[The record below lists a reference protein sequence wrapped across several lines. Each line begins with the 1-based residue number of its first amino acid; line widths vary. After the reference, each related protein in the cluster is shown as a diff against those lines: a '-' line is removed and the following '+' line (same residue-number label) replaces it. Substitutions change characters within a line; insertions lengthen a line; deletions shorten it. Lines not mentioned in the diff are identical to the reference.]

1 MLNRDHGK
9 FLYIIP
15 ALCAFIIGILVT
27 VRYQWPIG
35 WDIYYHIHLAR
46 VYMLE
51 GLTLHDP
58 LYNAPSGN
66 IINYPPIFHLTL
78 ILVSYILQTG
88 LFEAARFMQPVLI
101 SAIVLS
107 VTIVA
112 SRFYEDR
119 YTGLAAGILF
129 ISGSVAVRSVS
140 PIPENM
146 ALIILP
152 FSIYMYYEFFREE
165 RDRLVS
171 ALLSGALMG
180 TVALIHPAAT
190 VCLVFSVTLITA
202 AVAVANIVSGSV
214 CALKRTATGYLAF
227 LIVGIIIASIWWL
240 PALYVKSTGGAGG
253 VSTGL
258 QFSRGMSILH
268 YPGAFGYLTALLS
281 IPGLVAAVRKRGL
294 RDLFIV
300 SWILSMLILSK
311 GYYIGIN
318 VISYRVL
325 IYMMIPLSI
334 LGAAGLR
341 YCSGIIERKSRV
353 AAGIFFVSVLFV
365 ALFQGYAHIT
375 SPKTADYGA
384 MTPYGRIQIAPPSES
399 EYELAEWFREQGG
412 VAAFSNYY
420 TMGFV
425 AAYSDQKVNPILFTD
440 PDALKPSKL
449 HEKRIK
455 YLVFDRRLKADGN
468 FTFRARDNFLF
479 YGSKTRVDR
488 LEYPYL
494 RKVYENGDFVVYL
507 VTA

>member
-180 TVALIHPAAT
+180 TVALYIPAT

-214 CALKRTATGYLAF
+214 VLLRGRPPLPCI

-258 QFSRGMSILH
+258 QFSR
-268 YPGAFGYLTALLS
+268 
-281 IPGLVAAVRKRGL
+281 V
-294 RDLFIV
+294 
-300 SWILSMLILSK
+300 
-311 GYYIGIN
+311 
-318 VISYRVL
+318 
-325 IYMMIPLSI
+325 
-334 LGAAGLR
+334 
-341 YCSGIIERKSRV
+341 
-353 AAGIFFVSVLFV
+353 
-365 ALFQGYAHIT
+365 
-375 SPKTADYGA
+375 
-384 MTPYGRIQIAPPSES
+384 
-399 EYELAEWFREQGG
+399 
-412 VAAFSNYY
+412 
-420 TMGFV
+420 
-425 AAYSDQKVNPILFTD
+425 
-440 PDALKPSKL
+440 
-449 HEKRIK
+449 
-455 YLVFDRRLKADGN
+455 
-468 FTFRARDNFLF
+468 
-479 YGSKTRVDR
+479 
-488 LEYPYL
+488 
-494 RKVYENGDFVVYL
+494 
-507 VTA
+507 